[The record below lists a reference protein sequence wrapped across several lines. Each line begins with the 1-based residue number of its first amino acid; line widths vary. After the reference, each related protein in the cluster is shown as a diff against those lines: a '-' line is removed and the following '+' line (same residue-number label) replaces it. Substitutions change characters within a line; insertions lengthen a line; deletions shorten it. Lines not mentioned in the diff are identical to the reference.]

1 MGGDASGGSVE
12 EGGHGLIN
20 IGSGQSS
27 ALPLKQLPDLD

>member
-1 MGGDASGGSVE
+1 MGGDASGGNV

-27 ALPLKQLPDLD
+27 ALQLPDLD